1 MTSSHTATDHRVRPD
16 GHEPRLVMT
25 TRRALMVRG
34 ALAGVA
40 VALPLLAA
48 CGTNDADALTGAS
61 GQAAASSEVAGDDL
75 ASTTTAVT
83 TAVKNA
89 STSESGA
96 VFPVGAE
103 LVVDFTYTS
112 SSNGRT
118 RNPYIAVWVED
129 ADGNLVD
136 TISLWYKQGKGDKW
150 LDDLR
155 SWYAASDAG
164 ADVSMSGATRVAGS
178 YTVAWDG
185 TDLDGNPVARGD
197 YTLYIES
204 AREDG
209 PHELTSASFTVADA
223 AFTLSLTDQGELTG
237 ASAALILA

>member
-1 MTSSHTATDHRVRPD
+1 MTSSRTSTDHRVQPD

-40 VALPLLAA
+40 VAMPLLAA
-48 CGTNDADALTGAS
+48 CGTNDAEALAGAS
-61 GQAAASSEVAGDDL
+61 GQTASVASEVAGDDP

-83 TAVKNA
+83 TAVTTA
-89 STSESGA
+89 SSSESGA
-96 VFPVGAE
+96 VFPGGAE

-112 SSNGRT
+112 GNGRT

-136 TISLWYKQGKGDKW
+136 TISLWYKQGKGEKW
-150 LDDLR
+150 LADLR

-164 ADVSMSGATRVAGS
+164 AEVSISGATRVAGS

-197 YTLYIES
+197 YNLYIES
-204 AREDG
+204 AREHG
-209 PHELTSASFTVADA
+209 PHELTSASFTVGDE
-223 AFTLSLTDQGELTG
+223 AFTLSLDDQGELTG
-237 ASAALILA
+237 ASAELVLA